1 MSEALSISESGDVV
15 GSSGDAQQR
24 RAVLWAQGGAIRD
37 LGTLAGGASSRALG
51 ISDGQVVGTSE
62 TSEGEHAFLWTEA
75 GGMQDLNSL
84 LTSRSGFIL
93 TQAVSINS
101 QGIILAVG
109 QNDDSDHEKPL
120 RIFMLV
126 PTP

>member
-1 MSEALSISESGDVV
+1 
-15 GSSGDAQQR
+15 
-24 RAVLWAQGGAIRD
+24 
-37 LGTLAGGASSRALG
+37 
-51 ISDGQVVGTSE
+51 
-62 TSEGEHAFLWTEA
+62 
-75 GGMQDLNSL
+75 MQDLNSL
-84 LTSRSGFIL
+84 LTSRSGFVL

-109 QNDDSDHEKPL
+109 QNDDSHHEKPL

>member
-1 MSEALSISESGDVV
+1 
-15 GSSGDAQQR
+15 
-24 RAVLWAQGGAIRD
+24 
-37 LGTLAGGASSRALG
+37 
-51 ISDGQVVGTSE
+51 
-62 TSEGEHAFLWTEA
+62 
-75 GGMQDLNSL
+75 MQDLNSL

-109 QNDDSDHEKPL
+109 QNDDSQTNHEKPL